1 VFTTI
6 LNAIAA
12 IPALIASIQ
21 KLLAYFDKL
30 DQAGFFED
38 VSKMQQNLQKATT
51 EQDYKDASKEV
62 NDVLKKL

>member
-1 VFTTI
+1 MFTTI